1 MIRQR
6 TAWLASALLVSA
18 AAHAGPAAER
28 GTEHHAFHE
37 AVSMSIEGAGAVPPD
52 PSNRWADD
60 AAAADLGH
68 RLFFDARLSSNGKVS
83 CATCHDPAKEF
94 QDGTP
99 LAKGVG
105 TTGRRTMPI
114 AGTAHSPFLFWDGR
128 KDSQWAQALGPLES
142 DVEHGGSRAQY
153 AHVIA
158 EHYRR
163 DYERIFGSMPDL
175 RGVPAAAGPVPDP
188 AAREAWERMPQA
200 QRDAVT
206 AVFVNAG
213 KAIAAYERHLQPG
226 ASSFDRFAA
235 EWKRTKTQPSDI
247 LSAEERAGFALFVGK
262 ANCTECHNGPMFTN
276 NEFHN
281 TGVPRRAGLPQDRG
295 RFPAVVGVKS
305 DEFNC
310 RSRWSDAKPEE
321 CRELDFLAPP
331 SAAQERAYKAPSL
344 RSVAERAPYMHAGQF
359 ATLAQVLDHYN
370 RAPAA
375 PAGRTELRPLGLN
388 AAELRQLEAFLRT
401 LSGGVAAPA
410 KYLAA
415 PVADAHP

>member
-6 TAWLASALLVSA
+6 TLWLAGALLVSA

-37 AVSMSIEGAGAVPPD
+37 AVSLSIEGVGAVPPD

-68 RLFFDARLSSNGKVS
+68 RLFFDARLSSTGKVS

-94 QDGTP
+94 QDATP

-105 TTGRRTMPI
+105 TTDRRTMPI

-142 DVEHGGSRAQY
+142 AVEHGGSRAQY
-153 AHVIA
+153 AQVIA
-158 EHYRR
+158 RYYRR
-163 DYERIFGSMPDL
+163 DYERVFGALPEL
-175 RGVPAAAGPVPDP
+175 RG
-188 AAREAWERMPQA
+188 
-200 QRDAVT
+200 DAVT
-206 AVFVNAG
+206 AVFVNIG
-213 KAIAAYERHLQPG
+213 KAIAAYERQIQYGP
-226 ASSFDRFAA
+226 SRFDRFAA
-235 EWKRTKTQPSDI
+235 EWKRTRAQPQEI

-262 ANCTECHNGPMFTN
+262 ANCTECHNGPLFTN

-281 TGVPRRAGLPQDRG
+281 TGVPRRAGLPDDRG
-295 RFPAVVGVKS
+295 RFAAVAGVRA

-310 RSRWSDAKPEE
+310 RSRWSDAKPGE
-321 CRELDFLAPP
+321 CRELDFLAPA
-331 SAAQERAYKAPSL
+331 SAAQERAFKAPSL
-344 RSVAERAPYMHAGQF
+344 RNVAERSPYMHAGQF
-359 ATLAQVLDHYN
+359 VTLAQVLVHYN

-375 PAGRTELRPLGLN
+375 PGGRTELRPLGLD

-401 LSGGVAAPA
+401 LSGGIAAPA
-410 KYLAA
+410 KYLTA
-415 PVADAHP
+415 PVGGEQP